1 MFQNTSAIHVHVSC
15 SPQDD
20 ENIMTW
26 LTVTEYLCHKW
37 PRICSVCRNHNP
49 VLSSFMTYQQVCNK
63 SKTTRATCDAGT
75 THSSRTSQ
83 VFSGV
88 CVARSLVFDVMI
100 CRSFFVLFWPL
111 CCLSFHLRL
120 LTNGQTAIYKTY
132 I

>member
-20 ENIMTW
+20 ENIMTL
-26 LTVTEYLCHKW
+26 LTVTEYLFHKW

-49 VLSSFMTYQQVCNK
+49 VLSSFMTYQQVCYK

-88 CVARSLVFDVMI
+88 RVARS
-100 CRSFFVLFWPL
+100 FFGHCVVCP
-111 CCLSFHLRL
+111 S
-120 LTNGQTAIYKTY
+120 IYGF
-132 I
+132 